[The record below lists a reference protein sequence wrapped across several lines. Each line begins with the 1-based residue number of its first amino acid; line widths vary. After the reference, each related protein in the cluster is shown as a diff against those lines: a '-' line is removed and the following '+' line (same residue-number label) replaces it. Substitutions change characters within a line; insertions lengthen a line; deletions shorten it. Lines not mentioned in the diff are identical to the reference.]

1 MADNTA
7 ATPGH
12 TGRAQLILRGGTVI
26 DGSGAAPRRADVAV
40 EGGRIAAV
48 GELSG
53 WRADEEVDAAG
64 CAVAP
69 GFIDVHTH
77 DDRAALANPAMDFK
91 VSQGVTTVIA
101 GNCGISLA
109 PFRPGE
115 SFPEPTALL
124 GGPDEFFPTVAAYRA
139 ALDRAPPALNLG
151 LLTGHG
157 MLRVEALGRDFDRAA
172 GPQEIEAMGTRLREA
187 LAEGSLGLSSGLDY
201 PNSCAAST
209 DEVVALARHISDAS
223 NALYVSHIR
232 DEGYASGQ
240 DRLPKTVRFCET
252 DLMTVHKDSFQVQRL
267 EVVNTGRRRRWSV
280 AEKLRIVEESF
291 QGHRQVSA
299 TACRHDISPSLLFSW
314 RKAFRRGRDEV
325 IGFAPALIV
334 PDEEAPLGAAAAVGR
349 MEIVTVTGQRI
360 MVGADVDVLALAR
373 VVAALEAR

>member
-1 MADNTA
+1 MAFFCKPLGSLFKTLPGLVHPAALLAGDPVDLAERLPETERA
-7 ATPGH
+7 VADRQFRTHFKATPLEVEQHLQPGPLAFAVAVGDGDQFLASRVRSPDDDQDALLLLLH
-12 TGRAQLILRGGTVI
+12 AGAEIDAVHPEIDVTLGREVAPLPAFHLVLPDLLQPGDRGGRKT
-26 DGSGAAPRRADVAV
+26 R
-40 EGGRIAAV
+40 
-48 GELSG
+48 
-53 WRADEEVDAAG
+53 
-64 CAVAP
+64 
-69 GFIDVHTH
+69 
-77 DDRAALANPAMDFK
+77 
-91 VSQGVTTVIA
+91 
-101 GNCGISLA
+101 
-109 PFRPGE
+109 
-115 SFPEPTALL
+115 
-124 GGPDEFFPTVAAYRA
+124 
-139 ALDRAPPALNLG
+139 
-151 LLTGHG
+151 
-157 MLRVEALGRDFDRAA
+157 
-172 GPQEIEAMGTRLREA
+172 RLRPQQRRQRFRKVAGGDA
-187 LAEGSLGLSSGLDY
+187 LQIQ
-201 PNSCAAST
+201 P
-209 DEVVALARHISDAS
+209 
-223 NALYVSHIR
+223 
-232 DEGYASGQ
+232 GQ